1 MHVDF
6 DQHGEPVRLHLTR
19 DEWRACTEFDQPDW
33 EPLEH
38 HVPATM
44 WGEFM
49 WMYRVRPEGK
59 GIEAYKHTLT
69 RQYLHLDHNN
79 RAWQWNPDG
88 TWTQIPVTEALAD
101 TLDPSRSES
110 SRDINTIER

>member
-6 DQHGEPVRLHLTR
+6 DQQGEPVRLHHTR
-19 DEWRACTEFDQPDW
+19 AEWKEWTEFVEPNW

-38 HVPATM
+38 HVPETM

-59 GIEAYKHTLT
+59 GIEAYKHILT
-69 RQYLHLDHNN
+69 RQYFHLDHNG
-79 RAWQWNPDG
+79 RAWQSHPS
-88 TWTQIPVTEALAD
+88 ITEALHHS
-101 TLDPSRSES
+101 P
-110 SRDINTIER
+110 I